1 MKPPPMN
8 PPGDAAP
15 PAPDDKP
22 AGGRLGWRVLE
33 SRRVFESPVNR
44 MRVDQL
50 EIPSRGRI
58 QYSYLERGESVII
71 VPVTADGRMALIR
84 QYRYPVDAMCYEL
97 PAGCCRDTSDAGLE
111 EVARKELREEIGGTA
126 GSLEYVTWY
135 YSSSSLSDEVCHIFL
150 ALAVRLDQE
159 TDREPGEHIETLL
172 LPVREALALVRRGEM
187 RTGTCALAILHCE
200 SRLREHGWL

>member
-1 MKPPPMN
+1 MN
-8 PPGDAAP
+8 PPADDNSRAP
-15 PAPDDKP
+15 TDKP
-22 AGGRLGWRVLE
+22 EGARLGWWVAE

-71 VPVTADGRMALIR
+71 VPVTADGRLALIR

-111 EVARKELREEIGGTA
+111 DVARKELREEIGGTA
-126 GSLEYVTWY
+126 DRLEYVTWY

-150 ALAVRLDQE
+150 ALDVRLDQD
-159 TDREPGEHIETLL
+159 TDQEPGEHIETLL
-172 LPVREALALVRRGEM
+172 LPVGEALALVRRGEM

-200 SRLREHGWL
+200 SRLRTAGLL